1 MIPVDVELWA
11 RDAGRALARGDLV
24 IVIDAL
30 RSGTCIV
37 NALANGAE
45 ALIPT
50 LSLREA
56 HRLRSQHPEFPLAG
70 ERGGKK
76 PAGFDLG
83 NSPLEFTRANV
94 EGKTVVITT
103 TSGTAALVKSQKAA
117 TVLIGA
123 FLNAGAVA
131 EKAEEIATDEKV
143 GISFVLAGDKG
154 KFSLEDSLCAGAI
167 VEGFKPSSAVLSDKA
182 RISLLA
188 FKTAKSNLVK
198 NVMETTHA
206 RHLVDLGFKEDVVFS
221 CRLNTSRLV
230 PIYKNTRIVLAN

>member
-1 MIPVDVELWA
+1 MI
-11 RDAGRALARGDLV
+11 

-56 HRLRSQHPEFPLAG
+56 YRLRSQHPEFLLAG

-83 NSPLEFTRANV
+83 NSPIEFTRAYV

-103 TSGTAALVKSQKAA
+103 TSGTAALVKSQRAIM
-117 TVLIGA
+117 VLIGA

-131 EKAEEIATDEKV
+131 EMAEEIAEGEKI
-143 GISFVLAGDKG
+143 GISFVLAGEKG

-167 VEGFKPSSAVLSDKA
+167 VEGFKPSSVVLSDKA
-182 RISLLA
+182 RMSMLA
-188 FKTAKSNLVK
+188 FKTAKNNLVG

-206 RHLVDLGFKEDVVFS
+206 RHLVELGFKEDVIFS
-221 CRLNTSRLV
+221 SRLNISRIV
-230 PIYKNTRIVLAN
+230 PICKNMRIVLAD